1 LPESPEIHGHCEDRY
16 AAVREAFRKNF
27 EQGLELGASFS
38 AVVEGETV
46 VDLWAGDRNERGE
59 AWEEDTIVNVYS
71 TTKAMAALST
81 LMLVDREELDLD
93 APVASVW
100 PEFGAAG
107 KDRVLVRQLL
117 SHTSGVAG
125 WEKRIRVEDLY
136 DWEYSTGLLAEQAP
150 MWEPGAGSGYH
161 ALSHGHL
168 LGEVVRRVSGR
179 SLGTFFRE
187 EVAEPLEADFHIGL
201 PEEHEPRVGELVAP
215 PDSTLNAAARAEG
228 SVAARVLG
236 NPAMRGSDANT
247 RAWRAAE
254 IPAANGT
261 GNARAVARI
270 VGALADGGRGG
281 DTRLLS
287 EDTLARVVEEQSY
300 GTDLVL
306 GLPIRFGLGFGL
318 TSKELPIGPNPRTFF
333 WGGWGGSLVVVDP
346 DAGLGFSYVMNK
358 MGSGTMGDTR
368 GFSIALALYASLA

>member
-38 AVVEGETV
+38 AVVGGETV

-81 LMLVDREELDLD
+81 LMLVDRGELDLD

-125 WEKRIRVEDLY
+125 WEKQIRVEDLY

-150 MWEPGAGSGYH
+150 MWEPGARSGYH

-228 SVAARVLG
+228 GVAAKVLG

>member
-1 LPESPEIHGHCEDRY
+1 
-16 AAVREAFRKNF
+16 
-27 EQGLELGASFS
+27 
-38 AVVEGETV
+38 
-46 VDLWAGDRNERGE
+46 
-59 AWEEDTIVNVYS
+59 
-71 TTKAMAALST
+71 
-81 LMLVDREELDLD
+81 MLVDREELDLD

-125 WEKRIRVEDLY
+125 WEKQIRVEDLY

-150 MWEPGAGSGYH
+150 MWEPGARSGYH

-228 SVAARVLG
+228 SVAAKVLG

-287 EDTLARVVEEQSY
+287 EDTLAQVVEEQSY

-368 GFSIALALYASLA
+368 GFAIALALYASLA

>member
-38 AVVEGETV
+38 AVVGGETV

-125 WEKRIRVEDLY
+125 WEKQIRVEDLY

-150 MWEPGAGSGYH
+150 MWEPGARSGYH

-228 SVAARVLG
+228 SVAAKVLG

-287 EDTLARVVEEQSY
+287 EDTLAQVVEEQSY

-368 GFSIALALYASLA
+368 GFAIALALYASLA